1 MVLAAAKAF
10 SASSVAIT
18 DIRPDNLP
26 VAKQLGAKHALDQ
39 SQATSASDTVEA
51 LKAVFAEGPDIV
63 IDCVGFESTITVSSR
78 FGSLFLTHC
87 SDWCLPFSLW
97 YMQWLDSQDCCG
109 NVFVNCS
116 LCFNI
121 PRILSILNIAYL
133 YVSWLVCIWGT
144 EFGLLL
150 GFHASLGCSP
160 FSIQQHP
167 EAMQKVQHLD
177 SSIIPVR
184 APL

>member
-63 IDCVGFESTITVSSR
+63 IDCVGFESTITVSLPAANLMTTSTLQQL
-78 FGSLFLTHC
+78 SHT
-87 SDWCLPFSLW
+87 SDNIGVT
-97 YMQWLDSQDCCG
+97 MSQ
-109 NVFVNCS
+109 
-116 LCFNI
+116 
-121 PRILSILNIAYL
+121 LSTNYGE
-133 YVSWLVCIWGT
+133 C
-144 EFGLLL
+144 
-150 GFHASLGCSP
+150 
-160 FSIQQHP
+160 
-167 EAMQKVQHLD
+167 VQFD
-177 SSIIPVR
+177 
-184 APL
+184 

>member
-63 IDCVGFESTITVSSR
+63 IDCVGFESTITVSTAS
-78 FGSLFLTHC
+78 GSLFLTH
-87 SDWCLPFSLW
+87 
-97 YMQWLDSQDCCG
+97 
-109 NVFVNCS
+109 
-116 LCFNI
+116 
-121 PRILSILNIAYL
+121 
-133 YVSWLVCIWGT
+133 
-144 EFGLLL
+144 
-150 GFHASLGCSP
+150 
-160 FSIQQHP
+160 
-167 EAMQKVQHLD
+167 
-177 SSIIPVR
+177 
-184 APL
+184 